1 MMPGMI
7 PLVKCRRHRK
17 STAPALAP
25 ENAPTYVAPQ
35 ESESVSA
42 KQEVRKFK
50 CDVCGYVVE
59 SEKELPADFVCP
71 VCGVD
76 RSHFYKI

>member
-1 MMPGMI
+1 MTYAYY
-7 PLVKCRRHRK
+7 HRVIK
-17 STAPALAP
+17 GNVP
-25 ENAPTYVAPQ
+25 ENAPIYVAPQ

-50 CDVCGYVVE
+50 CDVCDYVVE
-59 SEKELPADFVCP
+59 SEKDLPADFVCP

-76 RSHFYKI
+76 RSHFYEI